1 MWYTEHKKYD
11 HGVPGLLIFKN
22 QRTNTIGEQEIHV
35 LSKHS
40 KLSVGIRHPLARF
53 FVLAPNQCNSGTHV
67 YIIGLCKKPKGTL
80 GQKFFS
86 ARCVTSLIAWMSQ
99 WTLSQHSVL
108 VKLGCSVQGSSWIF
122 SGFNTDSNYSESFKT
137 LVMLRYAGVSNS
149 NYSEGRMRTC
159 RVTRGPHNPRYIL
172 KW

>member
-40 KLSVGIRHPLARF
+40 KLSVGIRHPLAKF

-67 YIIGLCKKPKGTL
+67 YIIGLYKKPKGTL
-80 GQKFFS
+80 GQKFFN
-86 ARCVTSLIAWMSQ
+86 ARCVGFWNGLDDSTV
-99 WTLSQHSVL
+99 SVD
-108 VKLGCSVQGSSWIF
+108 IIEEF
-122 SGFNTDSNYSESFKT
+122 SG
-137 LVMLRYAGVSNS
+137 
-149 NYSEGRMRTC
+149 C
-159 RVTRGPHNPRYIL
+159 
-172 KW
+172 